1 MKIAE
6 ASVLCGLS
14 SDAIR
19 FYEKSDMLP
28 PIARGP
34 DGHRRYTREN
44 VNWLTILY
52 WLRQTGMSMKVM
64 QRYAILA
71 HAGDHTIPERKE
83 ILRDHG
89 VTLKQRRIDLDRCE
103 ELLAYKLSAYSE
115 IEQQAKEK

>member
-6 ASVLCGLS
+6 AGKLSGLS
-14 SDAIR
+14 PDTIR

-34 DGHRRYTREN
+34 DGHRRYSREN

-64 QRYAILA
+64 QRYAILV
-71 HAGDHTIPERKE
+71 HAGDHTVSERID
-83 ILRDHG
+83 ILKDHG
-89 VTLKQRRIDLDRCE
+89 AALKKRREDLDRCE
-103 ELLAYKLSAYSE
+103 ELLARKLSAYSK
-115 IEQQAKEK
+115 IEQ